1 MEAAIDRAQH
11 EGWSVVLE
19 GVHLVPGM
27 LREPPPGVVFVHVII
42 AIEDES
48 LHAAHFTIRDAATGG
63 ERALEKY
70 LDRFGDIRHLQDFI
84 IDQASKSGVAV
95 VQNGNIERAIATV
108 MEAVYERA
116 ESLTAAPR

>member
-1 MEAAIDRAQH
+1 
-11 EGWSVVLE
+11 
-19 GVHLVPGM
+19 M

-116 ESLTAAPR
+116 EALTAAPR